1 MDAVKATLK
10 SWNLSQYADAFFE
23 QGYDDLAYLKTLSE
37 DMLQRV
43 AAAVGMKPGHAG
55 KFSMYMASIAAGI
68 PVPGS
73 TPAALQ
79 APKPVAAPT
88 SSAIVPHQCSLTQA
102 IVLALEHGCTS
113 RDDIVEFVAERSSS
127 IKSN

>member
-1 MDAVKATLK
+1 MDAVKTTLK

-55 KFSMYMASIAAGI
+55 KFSMYIWRRLL
-68 PVPGS
+68 PVYRCQARLPRRCRRLS
-73 TPAALQ
+73 PSRHQPAPQ
-79 APKPVAAPT
+79 
-88 SSAIVPHQCSLTQA
+88 
-102 IVLALEHGCTS
+102 
-113 RDDIVEFVAERSSS
+113 
-127 IKSN
+127 